1 MNVTLGDVCQLKRN
15 PFKSFPFYG
24 MFHLLLLI
32 FRRWYTSLFIVIITP
47 LPEGKKRVVKQIK
60 FPYER

>member
-32 FRRWYTSLFIVIITP
+32 FRPVVYLVIYCNNYATA
-47 LPEGKKRVVKQIK
+47 
-60 FPYER
+60 